1 MAGRKSVPSEQ
12 RVFSLVLALVVSP
25 EGLTKRELLSSVYGY
40 AERFTPGEASLAL
53 DRQFERDKEQLRGL
67 GIHIETLDSPLEP
80 GNNQLTRYRISKELL
95 EFPSELRFSERELVL
110 LRLAALAWQE
120 GSLSAESRRAAMKL
134 EALGAGLDL
143 QHLGVAPRLGTAEP
157 AAAALQGAIDAGRI
171 VRFEYTLPGRDTP
184 LERRVAPLRLHRAD
198 GRWHLISWDLDRA
211 AERVFLLA
219 RISGAVT
226 VETARFDPELRERA
240 EPAVAELL
248 RLRDSQRATL
258 RVQRGSVAEARL
270 SPRAAEVTAAEVRAA
285 DPGTADAGAVEPGTV
300 ELTLGMLDPHL
311 FAAELIGYGAE
322 VAVCEPASLRA
333 LVTDG
338 LRRIA
343 AAHEEDSD
351 G

>member
-1 MAGRKSVPSEQ
+1 MAGRGAVPSEQ

-40 AERFTPGEASLAL
+40 AERFSRDAASTAL

-95 EFPSELRFSERELVL
+95 EFPPELRFSERELVL

-143 QHLGVAPRLGTAEP
+143 QHLGVAPRLGSAEP
-157 AAAALQGAIDAGRI
+157 AAAALQEAIDAGRV
-171 VRFEYTLPGRDTP
+171 VRFAYTLPGRDAP
-184 LERRVAPLRLHRAD
+184 LERRVAPLRLHRVD

-219 RISGAVT
+219 RMSGT
-226 VETARFDPELRERA
+226 VVVEQTRFDPALRELA
-240 EPAVAELL
+240 EPAVAGLL
-248 RLRDSQRATL
+248 RLREQQRATL
-258 RVQRGSVAEARL
+258 RVGRGTVAEARL
-270 SPRAAEVTAAEVRAA
+270 TPRATAATAA
-285 DPGTADAGAVEPGTV
+285 APQDDAV

-311 FAAELIGYGAE
+311 LAQELMGYGAE
-322 VAVCEPASLRA
+322 VAVLAPESLRE
-333 LVTDG
+333 LVVGG

-343 AAHEEDSD
+343 AAHEEAPH